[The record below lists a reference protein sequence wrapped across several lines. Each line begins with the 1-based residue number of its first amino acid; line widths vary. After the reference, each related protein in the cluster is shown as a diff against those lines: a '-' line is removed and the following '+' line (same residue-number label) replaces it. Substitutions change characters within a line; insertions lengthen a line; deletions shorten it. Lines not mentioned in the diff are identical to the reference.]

1 MASGTLIGTSLNR
14 VDGRKKVTGAAKY
27 ASEFALDNVA
37 HGVVV
42 GSTIPSGKI
51 VKIDSS
57 AAEALPGVHLVLT
70 RKNRGKL
77 GKMPETLQDGGA
89 VAESTPPLEED
100 TVRHVGE
107 YVAMVVADSLEQ
119 ARYAASLL
127 KIEYTREDFALSPD
141 EARDTAYKPEK
152 ANGEDVQVSRGD
164 VKSALAKAEIKID
177 VSYETPVEHP
187 CAMEPHA
194 TIARWDGDKLTVYNS
209 TQWIMGDKTILQAA
223 FGLKPDQVH
232 VVNPFVGGM
241 FGSKAF
247 TGAHVLLTAIAA
259 KKLGR
264 PVKTSLSRTQVLVNV
279 GHRPATQQRFE
290 LGATRDGQLQAMRHT
305 LTTTTSVRDE
315 FVESCNLTSRMLY
328 SVPNYATTH
337 ELVRLNIMKPAWMR
351 APGEASCQFAQES
364 AMDEMAY
371 ALKMDPIEL
380 RKRNCPEKN
389 PQTGKPF
396 SSKNLLKCYEQGA
409 ERFGWSKRTPE
420 PKSMREGKTLIGY
433 GMATAT
439 YPGYAMGATVKVR
452 LIRSGAELN
461 AEVITAGSDV
471 GTGLYTMLT
480 ITVAEGLGLPVERV
494 SCKLG
499 DSEFPSCAVA
509 GGSNLTA
516 STAPTALEACKEIR
530 RQLGELAGKNADGK
544 TWKKKNGD
552 QVQLKDGKIIAANA
566 GNQALSIV
574 ELMKQSGKDVI
585 EAESKSEP
593 IMGQND
599 HYAFQSFGAQFV
611 EVHVNPSIGRVRVA
625 RVVSVFDCGK
635 IMSGKTARSQFIGGI
650 VFGIGQGLMEELVF
664 DTVHGQ
670 AANADLAGYLVPV
683 HADVPHIDVSWLDI
697 PDTNFNSI
705 GCRGLGEIGI
715 TGVAAAIANAV
726 YHATGV
732 RIRSLPISPEK
743 LLAAF

>member
-1 MASGTLIGTSLNR
+1 MASGTLIGTPLNR

-27 ASEFALDNVA
+27 ASEFALENVA
-37 HGVVV
+37 HGVMV
-42 GSTIPSGKI
+42 GSAIPSGKI
-51 VKIDSS
+51 VNIDSS
-57 AAEALPGVHLVLT
+57 AAESLPGVHLVLT

-77 GKMPETLQDGGA
+77 GKMPQTLQEGGA
-89 VAESTPPLEED
+89 AAESTPPLETDE
-100 TVRHVGE
+100 VRYVGE
-107 YVAMVVADSLEQ
+107 CVAMVVADSLEQ

-127 KIEYTREDFALSPD
+127 KIEYKREEFALSPD
-141 EARDTAYKPEK
+141 EARDTLYKPEQ

-164 VKSALAKAEIKID
+164 VNSALAKAEVKID

-194 TIARWDGDKLTVYNS
+194 TIAAWNGDKLTVYNS
-209 TQWIMGDKTILQAA
+209 TQWIMGDKTVLQAA
-223 FGLKPDQVH
+223 FGLKVEQVH
-232 VVNPFVGGM
+232 VINPFVGGM
-241 FGSKAF
+241 FGSKAAV
-247 TGAHVLLTAIAA
+247 GAHVILTAVAA

-264 PVKTSLSRTQVLVNV
+264 PVKTSISRTQVLVTV
-279 GHRPATQQRFE
+279 GHRPATEQRFE
-290 LGATRDGQLQAMRHT
+290 LGASRDGQLQAMRHT
-305 LTTTTSVRDE
+305 VTTTTSVRDE
-315 FVESCNLTSRMLY
+315 FVEPCNLTSRLLY
-328 SVPNYATTH
+328 STPNYETTH
-337 ELVRLNIMKPAWMR
+337 ALVRVNMMKPSWMR

-364 AMDEMAY
+364 AMDELAY
-371 ALKMDPIEL
+371 ALKMDPVEL

-389 PQTGKPF
+389 PHTGKPF

-409 ERFGWSKRTPE
+409 ERFGWAKRTSE
-420 PKSMREGKTLIGY
+420 PKSMRDGKTLIGY

-471 GTGLYTMLT
+471 GTGMYTMLT
-480 ITVAEGLGLPVERV
+480 IAAAEGLGLPAERV
-494 SCKLG
+494 NCKLG
-499 DSEFPSCAVA
+499 DSDFPNCAVA

-516 STAPTALEACKEIR
+516 STAPVVMDACREIR
-530 RQLGELAGKNADGK
+530 RQLVESAGKDSQ
-544 TWKKKNGD
+544 T
-552 QVQLKDGKIIAANA
+552 
-566 GNQALSIV
+566 LSSV
-574 ELMKQSGKDVI
+574 DLMKKSGKDVI
-585 EAESKSEP
+585 EAECKSEP

-599 HYAFQSFGAQFV
+599 QYAFQSFGAQFV
-611 EVHVNPSIGRVRVA
+611 EVRVNPSIGRIRVA

-650 VFGIGQGLMEELVF
+650 VFGIGHGLMEELVF
-664 DTVHGQ
+664 DMVHGQ

-697 PDTNFNSI
+697 PDKNFNSI
-705 GCRGLGEIGI
+705 GCRGIGEIGI

-732 RIRSLPISPEK
+732 RVRSLPISPEK
-743 LLAAF
+743 LLEAI